1 MERRDKYGFKMN
13 FKHVSKEV
21 WEQVDATYQATRV
34 DNQTAWD
41 KLMAKH
47 AHQMPNKSERVKR
60 LVRKGVPNCYRAQAW
75 FKYSGAEELMRK
87 YPKFYSLLTKLE
99 EHDLMNG
106 MTKDKNKV
114 MEFIE
119 IIERDLH
126 RTFPDNIKFQLKKA
140 PVLPPAAESGSIP
153 RDQFQNLSLSSDDEE
168 TIDEEPRIPRKIS
181 RKSSWATTVSAS
193 SSLWRLDTP
202 FFGSAH
208 PVPVNLRPSPK
219 ELEEP
224 VMAENMY
231 IKSLRRILVAY
242 AYYSTPHPAIHD
254 LLASVA
260 ATYLMAASMDVN
272 DMASA
277 AAAQRISKMQ
287 DLPRRAKY
295 DIGYCQSMNF
305 VAGMLLLMYSTQFEP
320 DKIWNP
326 WNPREGPAPSINHV
340 EQQTGFD
347 LSGEVPVDGQQVDPL
362 FFEHLPDVK
371 RREIEERV
379 FWTMVA
385 IIEDLMPPEMYGST
399 LEGAQVEQEVLWH
412 WILGQK
418 GDKFGVDKVA
428 KWVDALERGDEDGPA
443 KKGQQSPLGVSLTKR
458 GFHSRKRSKH
468 LGSGGSSG
476 MPPLMMVTTQWFMTI
491 FVNVLPVETALRVW
505 DCFLFQGEK
514 ILMRVALTL
523 LKLHEKDI
531 LNYDDPIEAWKFIK
545 EMPQKVIDCQS
556 FIDMCFRPRHV
567 NPFIMSAP
575 TTPTYATGSLD
586 TLFARATEGAAPR
599 NQKSAT
605 SLSDIRTVSEPAEER
620 IASAKQP
627 ALVPLTNTD
636 APKRITSPKPV
647 SLVINT
653 KGIDRSDVLEDVSS
667 DYDSSAGPF
676 SPLTPHM
683 DVSRHGSHDNYRL
696 AERATIKSAV
706 VQGYNP
712 PGSPMSAALRKRGL
726 STPTSSSP
734 STAVSSRPPKS
745 PPPVPGRIIRSRR
758 ASVVLVRRRSLDGTP
773 TSGAIGV
780 VMPTSETRSDHQ
792 QLQSTPEEL
801 IPYEGTA
808 EREGATS
815 SPSVFPMPEVS
826 SVERIT
832 AYREGSAAV
841 SAYFVRRGVGSVSK
855 RMIDRYREVVVKER
869 KKRLTAAVN
878 ARG

>member
-1 MERRDKYGFKMN
+1 MKRLVHVQGLVWVQNELQAYFEGSVGASGRDY
-13 FKHVSKEV
+13 E
-21 WEQVDATYQATRV
+21 ATRV
-34 DNQTAWD
+34 DNQLASD

-75 FKYSGAEELMRK
+75 FNYSGAEDLMRK

-99 EHDLMNG
+99 EHELTEIELDDLMNG

-119 IIERDLH
+119 IIE
-126 RTFPDNIKFQLKKA
+126 
-140 PVLPPAAESGSIP
+140 
-153 RDQFQNLSLSSDDEE
+153 SDDEE
-168 TIDEEPRIPRKIS
+168 TIDEGPRIPRKIS

-193 SSLWRLDTP
+193 SSLWRLDAP
-202 FFGSAH
+202 FFGSAP
-208 PVPVNLRPSPK
+208 PVSACQQPSPK

-224 VMAENMY
+224 VMAENVY
-231 IKSLRRILVAY
+231 VKSLRRILVAY
-242 AYYSTPHPAIHD
+242 VYYSTQHPAIHD

-272 DMASA
+272 DMTSA

-326 WNPREGPAPSINHV
+326 WNPRDGAAPSIERV
-340 EQQTGFD
+340 GGQTGFD
-347 LSGEVPVDGQQVDPL
+347 LSGEGPPNGQQIDPL
-362 FFEHLPDVK
+362 YFEHLPDVK

-379 FWTMVA
+379 FWTMVS

-418 GDKFGVDKVA
+418 GDKFGVDEVA
-428 KWVDALERGDEDGPA
+428 KWVDVLERGDEDGPA
-443 KKGQQSPLGVSLTKR
+443 KMGQRSPVGLSLTKR

-468 LGSGGSSG
+468 LCSGGSSG
-476 MPPLMMVTTQWFMTI
+476 MPPLMMVTT
-491 FVNVLPVETALRVW
+491 LTALRVW
-505 DCFLFQGEK
+505 DCFLRQGEK

-531 LNYDDPIEAWKFIK
+531 LNYDDPIEAWKFIQ
-545 EMPQKVIDCQS
+545 EMPEKVIDCQS

-586 TLFARATEGAAPR
+586 TLFARATEKPCLSP
-599 NQKSAT
+599 QKSM
-605 SLSDIRTVSEPAEER
+605 LLR
-620 IASAKQP
+620 Q
-627 ALVPLTNTD
+627 TNNLHFHHPQSWD
-636 APKRITSPKPV
+636 VPKRLTSPKPV

-653 KGIDRSDVLEDVSS
+653 RVIDRSDILEDASS

-683 DVSRHGSHDNYRL
+683 DGSRHGNHDNHRL
-696 AERATIKSAV
+696 AERATISQQLFKGTTLPNPLCHLLYASEDSAH
-706 VQGYNP
+706 QP
-712 PGSPMSAALRKRGL
+712 HLARAQL
-726 STPTSSSP
+726 
-734 STAVSSRPPKS
+734 
-745 PPPVPGRIIRSRR
+745 SRR

-773 TSGAIGV
+773 ANV
-780 VMPTSETRSDHQ
+780 
-792 QLQSTPEEL
+792 EL
-801 IPYEGTA
+801 IPDADPAEG
-808 EREGATS
+808 EGSSS
-815 SPSVFPMPEVS
+815 SPSVVSRPEVS
-826 SVERIT
+826 SVERVT
-832 AYREGSAAV
+832 VYREGSAAV
-841 SAYFVRRGVGSVSK
+841 SSYFVRRGVGSVSK

-869 KKRLTAAVN
+869 KKRSTAAVN